1 MELNPY
7 FSFTNTNLLVF
18 NAVVN
23 SAAQR
28 VEKHTKEQYVE
39 NPQKLLKFIQTW
51 NIKMFCLSSMKKNLT
66 LFTLDISNI
75 QGYSK

>member
-7 FSFTNTNLLVF
+7 FSFTNTNLLVI
-18 NAVVN
+18 NTVAN

-28 VEKHTKEQYVE
+28 VEKNTKEQYVE

-51 NIKMFCLSSMKKNLT
+51 NIIFLLVFNEKVA
-66 LFTLDISNI
+66 
-75 QGYSK
+75 